1 MISCL
6 YFFLG
11 TCSSACCQLISKANV
26 HVKLQKS
33 VSMTKPWKNS
43 ENKLQKKF
51 WTSCFSGDIAFS
63 FTLYSTIL
71 DSLNIWKTI
80 NIFFP
85 IQYMINSSIE
95 TMITSNSK
103 HETIKQDMHV
113 SWNLDIMIRA
123 KSKRGRELRK
133 SWCISRKIRKL
144 NWNSLQAPLN
154 ILLKDQHI

>member
-11 TCSSACCQLISKANV
+11 TYSSACCQLISKANV

-63 FTLYSTIL
+63 STLYSTIL
-71 DSLNIWKTI
+71 DSLNIWKAI

-85 IQYMINSSIE
+85 IQYMIN
-95 TMITSNSK
+95 SNSK

-113 SWNLDIMIRA
+113 SWNLIRA